1 MFTVCIIIC
10 IEMRNERGIIMKLK
24 SYVAKAG
31 VCLGMCLMLCSCGD
45 AAGSAANATVLEAAD
60 TGSLELGEVSNS
72 SFSMQYPSE
81 DWYGDDGSNPLS
93 IYYNATLG
101 TNQAVNINVQKSAN
115 YNAKLTEKDLKDVV
129 AGLSDSENGLSV
141 ELVKSELRAF
151 NGETVLYFEMVSQMT
166 DAVIDY
172 MLESGTWTQDFID
185 SLGGREVL
193 LNIPPTD
200 QIMIYA
206 VIDGGLYVY
215 TGTYYEADQKDIV
228 LDCMTVLMQT
238 TKSAN

>member
-1 MFTVCIIIC
+1 MY
-10 IEMRNERGIIMKLK
+10 NERGIIMKLK

-45 AAGSAANATVLEAAD
+45 AASSAANAPILEAAD
-60 TGSLELGEVSNS
+60 TSSLELGEVSNA

-81 DWYGDDGSNPLS
+81 DWYGYDGSDPLFV
-93 IYYNATLG
+93 YYYTD
-101 TNQAVNINVQKSAN
+101 QAVNINVQKSAN

-129 AGLSDSENGLSV
+129 ADLSDSENGLSV
-141 ELVKSELRAF
+141 ELVTSELRAF
-151 NGETVLYFEMVSQMT
+151 DGETVLYFEIVSQMT

-172 MLESGTWTQDFID
+172 MLESGTWTQDFLD
-185 SLGGREVL
+185 SIGGREVL
-193 LNIPPTD
+193 LNIPPND
-200 QIMIYA
+200 QIIIYA

-215 TGTYYEADQKDIV
+215 TGTYYGADQKDNV